1 MPPFCCGGRRCA
13 KDSEQEKLNEG
24 QGGDSKDLV
33 YTTTAEYER
42 PLSLKFYARHDWP
55 YFNCTDTDIRQI
67 REKLDPDSLKNAK
80 RMASVDEDEEEK
92 YELKHSTPQP
102 MTVNQ
107 IYGWYSDRA
116 HRYLKEDRGTFVFP
130 HENDPMIEQILR
142 DKIHT
147 H

>member
-13 KDSEQEKLNEG
+13 KDLEVEKTNEG
-24 QGGDSKDLV
+24 GRQSMRETI

-55 YFNCTDTDIRQI
+55 YFNCTNQEARLI
-67 REKLDPDSLKNAK
+67 REKLDPESLLNARK
-80 RMASVDEDEEEK
+80 IASHDEGVEEK
-92 YELKHSTPQP
+92 YEMKHNTPQP
-102 MTVNQ
+102 MTYNQ

-116 HRYLKEDRGTFVFP
+116 YRYLKRDRGTFVFP

-142 DKIHT
+142 NKLKRS
-147 H
+147 

>member
-13 KDSEQEKLNEG
+13 KDLEVEKPNEG
-24 QGGDSKDLV
+24 GRQSMRETI

-55 YFNCTDTDIRQI
+55 YFNCTNQEARLI
-67 REKLDPDSLKNAK
+67 REKLDPESLLNARK
-80 RMASVDEDEEEK
+80 IASHDEGVEEK
-92 YELKHSTPQP
+92 YEMKHNTPQP
-102 MTVNQ
+102 MTYNQ

-116 HRYLKEDRGTFVFP
+116 YRYLKRDRGTFVFP

-142 DKIHT
+142 NKLKRS
-147 H
+147 

>member
-13 KDSEQEKLNEG
+13 KDLDQDDLNEG
-24 QGGDSKDLV
+24 GRASMREPV

-55 YFNCTDTDIRQI
+55 YFNCTDAEVRLI
-67 REKLDPDSLKNAK
+67 REKLDPGSLKNARK
-80 RMASVDEDEEEK
+80 IASHEEGVEEK
-92 YELKHSTPQP
+92 YEMKHATPQP
-102 MTVNQ
+102 MTANQ

-116 HRYLKEDRGTFVFP
+116 HRYLKRDRGTFVFP

-142 DKIHT
+142 NKILMH
-147 H
+147 